1 MPSYDA
7 VNYAIRP
14 NKTVERK
21 IVFSGLTKLSAEAVN
36 LSAYNYIGLGSLWF
50 IDFMMAHQTL
60 GIKSMISIEADPI
73 GYQRSEFNRPLSC
86 IEVVHGETTLTI
98 PDLRLEDRPAVIWF
112 DYDSSI
118 RGPVIEDIGLIVGNC
133 APNTVLIVTINA
145 KALDLPTKDENDN
158 EIDKE
163 TSLRRIAG
171 DLVPTPL
178 PSKRFKPLHYPKL
191 LCDIL
196 TGQFQSATLN
206 SGRSGVF
213 IKLFELV
220 YKDGTPM
227 VTVGGIIAA
236 PETEVEI
243 RQLVESPNWKG
254 IVAET
259 IAVPPLTVKE
269 KLALDRF
276 MPSKNPPTDAQMD
289 EIGFRLERDQLA
301 TYHRHYLNYPMFG
314 EFYT

>member
-1 MPSYDA
+1 MPSFDA

-14 NKTVERK
+14 NKAVERK
-21 IVFSGLTKLSAEAVN
+21 IVFSGLSKLSAT
-36 LSAYNYIGLGSLWF
+36 LDISSYNYIGLGSLWF
-50 IDFMMAHQTL
+50 VDFVMAHRVL
-60 GIKSMISIEADPI
+60 GIKSMISIEADEI
-73 GYQRSEFNRPLSC
+73 GYKRSEFNRPLAC

-98 PDLRLEDRPAVIWF
+98 PDLRLEDRPAVLWF

-118 RGPVIEDIGLIVGNC
+118 RGPVIKDIEIIAGSC
-133 APNTVLIVTINA
+133 APNTVLIATINA
-145 KALDLPTKDENDN
+145 KKSDLPTKDENGDDIN
-158 EIDKE
+158 EE

-178 PSKRFKPLHYPKL
+178 SPKELRPLRYPKL

-196 TGQFQSATLN
+196 SNQFQSATLH
-206 SGRSGVF
+206 SGRPEVF

-236 PETEVEI
+236 PDKAEEI
-243 RQLVESPNWKG
+243 RRLVESFDWEG
-254 IVAET
+254 IVPET

-269 KLALDRF
+269 KLALDRI

-289 EIGFRLERDQLA
+289 EIGFRLERDQVA
-301 TYHRHYLNYPMFG
+301 TYHRHYLHYPMFG
-314 EFYT
+314 EFYS